1 VKSRNVTRTH
11 QALKGL
17 AAFARVVSA
26 MSLDTCTAALRPTR
40 LSSLERG
47 EDRFHPGEGRA

>member
-26 MSLDTCTAALRPTR
+26 MSLDTCSAALRQTR